1 MKSAPNTIHAE
12 LAKAREELEQLHI
25 RMNEFSKLPLKIRLA
40 RFREIIHTSGKI
52 FFLNHLI
59 HDLEEELY
67 KQPPTTQEQ
76 SPDNM
81 SAG

>member
-12 LAKAREELEQLHI
+12 LAKAREEIEQLHI

-40 RFREIIHTSGKI
+40 RFRESIYINGKL